1 MQGQSRAHKNTP
13 TVMTFAD
20 SNQEDMLQSLVHSE
34 SPAREERQG
43 GRLSHSME
51 LGLCCT
57 NQCFFTGLLIY
68 MTIEDV
74 ENIYQNSIFFKG
86 A

>member
-1 MQGQSRAHKNTP
+1 
-13 TVMTFAD
+13 MTFAD

-34 SPAREERQG
+34 SPAREEQG
-43 GRLSHSME
+43 GRLSRSTE
-51 LGLCCT
+51 LGLRCI

-74 ENIYQNSIFFKG
+74 ENIYQNSIFKG
-86 A
+86 V

>member
-1 MQGQSRAHKNTP
+1 
-13 TVMTFAD
+13 MTFAD

-34 SPAREERQG
+34 SPAREEQQG
-43 GRLSHSME
+43 GRLSRSTE
-51 LGLCCT
+51 LGLRRI

-74 ENIYQNSIFFKG
+74 ENIYQNSIFKG
-86 A
+86 V